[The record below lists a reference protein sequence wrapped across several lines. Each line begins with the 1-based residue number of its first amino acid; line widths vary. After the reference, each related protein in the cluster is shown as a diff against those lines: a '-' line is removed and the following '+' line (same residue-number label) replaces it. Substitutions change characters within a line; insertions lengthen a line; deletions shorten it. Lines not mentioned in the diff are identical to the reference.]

1 MHFVARS
8 GACILIRHTL
18 ATQTN
23 GANANNF
30 TTLRR
35 VYVSCL
41 AEAKGNNPIS
51 ASRRFSKRFRVP
63 RTILEI
69 GGKMN
74 KTPMV
79 MEVTY
84 LLGKV
89 FVSFS
94 DGTTAVLL
102 PGQVYA
108 LARDASDY
116 YSSHITREA
125 A

>member
-1 MHFVARS
+1 M
-8 GACILIRHTL
+8 HTL

-23 GANANNF
+23 GAKANKF

-41 AEAKGNNPIS
+41 AEAKGNSPIS
-51 ASRRFSKRFRVP
+51 ASRKFSKRFRAP

-69 GGKMN
+69 GGEMN
-74 KTPMV
+74 ETPMV
-79 MEVTY
+79 MEAKY

-102 PGQVYA
+102 PSQVYA

-116 YSSHITREA
+116 YSGHITGEA
-125 A
+125 AY